1 VSGDES
7 RLAYSP
13 VGKVALVFAWIA
25 IGFAILSVPG
35 ALIFIPGLDV
45 GLLQLLGNALSPVTA
60 VFSWAAALI
69 ATIIAVVNV
78 IRRRSNRRV
87 RLALWLAVPGA
98 VLGTAALVAVFVI
111 IGNALGLWAG
121 NAAETA
127 AQPAVDAYTNS
138 GAKLI
143 CENGDGGFGPDNRIP
158 WFDAYLDVPASLATT
173 ERATAAIKA
182 AGFDAPRLKAV
193 GPTDGDAPPPA
204 SFAVVSGTGDHYG
217 SVDVYPSGSI
227 PLYCTENGI
236 DKYGKPYTPKAGR
249 ALVAVQVSL
258 PSRK

>member
-1 VSGDES
+1 M
-7 RLAYSP
+7 
-13 VGKVALVFAWIA
+13 FAWIA
-25 IGFAILSVPG
+25 ISFAILSVPG

-60 VFSWAAALI
+60 VLSWASALT
-69 ATIIAVVNV
+69 ATIISLVNV

-127 AQPAVDAYTNS
+127 ARPAVDAYTNS

-143 CENGDGGFGPDNRIP
+143 CKNGDGGFGPDNRIP
-158 WFDAYLDVPASLATT
+158 WFDAYLDVPKSLATT
-173 ERATAAIKA
+173 ERATAALKA
-182 AGFDAPRLKAV
+182 AEFDAPSLKAV
-193 GPTDGDAPPPA
+193 DPGYGDAPPA
-204 SFAVVSGTGDHYG
+204 GSFALASGSGDHHT
-217 SVDVYPSGSI
+217 SVQVYPSGSA

-249 ALVAVQVSL
+249 ALVEVQVSL

>member
-1 VSGDES
+1 VSADES
-7 RLAYSP
+7 RLAQPP

-25 IGFAILSVPG
+25 IGFGIVSVPG
-35 ALIFIPGLDV
+35 ALVLFLGLDN
-45 GLLQLLGNALSPVTA
+45 GPMLLAGAVSPVTA

-69 ATIIAVVNV
+69 ATIIALVNV

-98 VLGTAALVAVFVI
+98 VLGTAALVTVFVI

-127 AQPAVDAYTNS
+127 ARPAVDAYTNS
-138 GAKLI
+138 GATVI
-143 CENGDGGFGPDNRIP
+143 CENGDGGFGPDNQIP

-173 ERATAAIKA
+173 DRATAALKA
-182 AGFDAPRLKAV
+182 ADFDAPRLKAV
-193 GPTDGDAPPPA
+193 GPIDGDAPPPG
-204 SFAVVSGTGDHYG
+204 SFEVLSGTGDHYA

-236 DKYGKPYTPKAGR
+236 DKYGKPYSPKAGR